1 MLSFQQFIFSKR
13 DLSRIKFRRLQ
24 TFPPCLSHYNPKIT
38 LAVLFHQ
45 AAACNGEKQ
54 YQHSFGKSV
63 CSYVPG
69 QVSAVFS
76 HRLDT
81 VYGESDVDVKRFECF
96 CHIVSDFLHQVHVSL
111 SDRQWQ
117 YQTPHI
123 PQCSLPDRSVQPQGK
138 TGPRSRVSG
147 QNLHCQTFGK
157 YSKAIVNL
165 CQFC

>member
-1 MLSFQQFIFSKR
+1 MTVNFLCLPLVKLTDTITACSHFNNLFFQKEIF
-13 DLSRIKFRRLQ
+13 LVLIKFRRLQ

-38 LAVLFHQ
+38 LVVLFHQ
-45 AAACNGEKQ
+45 AAACNCEKQ

-111 SDRQWQ
+111 SDRQ
-117 YQTPHI
+117 
-123 PQCSLPDRSVQPQGK
+123 
-138 TGPRSRVSG
+138 
-147 QNLHCQTFGK
+147 
-157 YSKAIVNL
+157 
-165 CQFC
+165 